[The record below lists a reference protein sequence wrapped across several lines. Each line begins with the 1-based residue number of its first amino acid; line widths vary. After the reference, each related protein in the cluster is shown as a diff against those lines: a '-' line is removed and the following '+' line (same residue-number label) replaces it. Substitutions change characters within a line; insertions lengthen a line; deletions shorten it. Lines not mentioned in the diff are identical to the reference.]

1 MARNIEGN
9 CRSCRREGTKLF
21 LKGTRCYTEKC
32 GVTRRG
38 YPPGQHGQR
47 RSKLSAYAVQLRE
60 KQKLKSMYG
69 VLERQFR
76 GYFEKAERLPG
87 ITGTSLLQLL
97 ERRLDNLVYRLGF
110 ATSRDEARQLVMH
123 GHILVNNRKVDIPS
137 FLVDAGAVISVRP
150 KSQQIAGIKR
160 ASEFMQSRE
169 NISWLFRDPE
179 KMEGKL
185 LGIPAREEIPVAIR
199 EQLIVELYSK

>member
-1 MARNIEGN
+1 MARNIEAA
-9 CRSCRREGTKLF
+9 CRICRREGIKLF

-32 GVTRRG
+32 AVTRRA

-47 RSKLSAYAVQLRE
+47 CRKLSPYAVQLRE
-60 KQKLKSMYG
+60 KQKLKSLYG
-69 VLERQFR
+69 ILERQFR
-76 GYFEKAERLPG
+76 GYFEKADRLSG
-87 ITGTSLLQLL
+87 ITGTNLLQLL

-110 ATSRDEARQLVMH
+110 ATSRDEARQLVRH

-137 FLVDAGAVISVRP
+137 YLVKVGMVISVRA
-150 KSQQIAGIKR
+150 KSQQVPGIKR
-160 ASEFMQSRE
+160 ASEVVQGRE
-169 NISWLFRDPE
+169 KVNWLERAPE

-185 LGIPAREEIPVAIR
+185 LSIPVREEIPVAIK